1 MVIKRKELWDK
12 LDKIGYMGT
21 IEVMHFRFTKKNQIN
36 ASKGFSLARTLIM
49 NFTILFDRVLNL
61 KYVLLKL

>member
-21 IEVMHFRFTKKNQIN
+21 IEVMHFRFTKKTKLMP
-36 ASKGFSLARTLIM
+36 ARGLAWPEL
-49 NFTILFDRVLNL
+49 
-61 KYVLLKL
+61 